1 MSRPSRVR
9 VKGPLEPY
17 VDGFRQQLAG
27 QGYSPWTA
35 TAHMQLMAQVSCWL
49 AAHRLGADAL
59 TAASVESFLQDRR
72 ASGQARR
79 LSPRGLIPL
88 LDYLRGLGVAPEPT
102 PLVPQSPLGQ
112 LLDGFAAY
120 LVAERGLAE
129 ATVISY
135 RSVAARFLD
144 GRSPAHGVDLGELT
158 AGEVS
163 AFVAAECG
171 RRRSVGSV
179 NNVVTA
185 LRALLRFLHVQGH
198 TATSLATA
206 VPTAPGWRGGGMP
219 RALAAGQVARL
230 LASCDRRTA
239 AGRRDYAILVML
251 TRLGLRAGEVATLAV
266 DDVDWRAGEILI
278 PGKGNRHELLPL
290 PVDVGQ
296 AVADYCQRS
305 RHRGGCRSL
314 FVHVRAPYAALSS
327 SAVSAVVV
335 RACDRAGL
343 PRVGAHRLRH
353 TAATAMRRAGAPLL
367 EIGQVLRHRHVNTTA
382 LYAADDRDALATVAR
397 RWPGGAA

>member
-1 MSRPSRVR
+1 MNRPSRVR

-35 TAHMQLMAQVSCWL
+35 IAHMQLMAQVSCWL
-49 AAHRLGADAL
+49 AAHRLGAGAL
-59 TAASVESFLQDRR
+59 TAAGVASFLQDRR

-79 LSPRGLIPL
+79 LSPRGLVPL
-88 LDYLRGLGVAPEPT
+88 LGYLRGLGVAPEPT
-102 PLVPQSPLGQ
+102 PPVPQSPLDQ
-112 LLDGFAAY
+112 LLEHFAAY

-171 RRRSVGSV
+171 RRSVGSV

-206 VPTAPGWRGGGMP
+206 APTAPGWRGGGMP

-251 TRLGLRAGEVATLAV
+251 TRLGLRAGEVAMLAV

-296 AVADYCQRS
+296 AVADYCQRG
-305 RHRGGCRSL
+305 RHRGSCRSL

-367 EIGQVLRHRHVNTTA
+367 EIGQVLRHHHAATTA
-382 LYAADDRDALATVAR
+382 LYAADDQDALTAVAR